1 MIPNEGITMSTE
13 TVSQYLD
20 DVARMLGGVEPGYR
34 VEVLAGVHDHLE
46 AALGPAPW
54 REQEVREVLDDL
66 GPPEEIAAA
75 ALEGQAPTSAE
86 RPSLLA
92 RPWVPPV
99 AVTLVAIGTFVTLF
113 FTIASGP
120 IESAWVGG
128 QTFVS
133 VPEPLSFVWRLPV
146 VALAPPA
153 PLALLGALLVTISPL
168 YRGVDR
174 LAAWLA
180 WPWCLAL
187 LGLGAFILRATDDCG
202 QAMGP
207 TCTGISADTVGAGLI
222 AVVLVASMGMLLLVV
237 RLGRVRA
244 MGSSDA
250 GRWWT
255 AAGVVLALL
264 VSALPIL
271 LLPLTYREGADV
283 ALGAEHPI
291 AHSWT
296 LGAAVIPVAALLPVW
311 AIAVVVLLR
320 SQLWTRS
327 TKVIG
332 VVLHPVL
339 LGVALAVTALPVAFT
354 PAVTTAGTI
363 VVITGSVATIA
374 VTARILLTAQ
384 KP

>member
-1 MIPNEGITMSTE
+1 MSTE

-174 LAAWLA
+174 VAAWLA
-180 WPWCLAL
+180 LPWCLAL
-187 LGLGAFILRATDDCG
+187 LGLGAFILRAADTG
-202 QAMGP
+202 PQAWR
-207 TCTGISADTVGAGLI
+207 ISSASVSADTARAGLI
-222 AVVLVASMGMLLLVV
+222 AVVLVMCAGLLLLFV
-237 RLGRVRA
+237 RLVRA
-244 MGSSDA
+244 RTTGSSDA

-271 LLPLTYREGADV
+271 LLPLTFREGAD
-283 ALGAEHPI
+283 ASLGAEHPV
-291 AHSWT
+291 AHSSA
-296 LGAAVIPVAALLPVW
+296 LGATLIPVAALLPVW
-311 AIAVVVLLR
+311 GIAVVVLLR
-320 SQLWTRS
+320 SRLWTRA
-327 TKVIG
+327 TKLIG
-332 VVLHPVL
+332 VALHPVL
-339 LGVALAVTALPVAFT
+339 LAVALAVTALPASFT
-354 PAVTTAGTI
+354 PVVTTAGTV
-363 VVITGSVATIA
+363 VVIAGAVITIA
-374 VTARILLTAQ
+374 VATWIFMTAHRQ
-384 KP
+384 RSPDH